1 MTKQLRNL
9 ILFIFLSL
17 PSLMFSTHIVGGSLT
32 YVYNG
37 GSSYTITLKLFR
49 DCSAGTASFP
59 GTVNISVLGYN
70 GQPFT
75 PSRDITM
82 SLGPV
87 TPVPSN
93 LPPCA
98 QQPTPMPCTQQGIY
112 TTTVNNLPPNPGG
125 YHMYYQIVARNL
137 SLTNVN
143 ASGNNIG
150 ESFYAYIPGNSVNW
164 LENFTFANGTT
175 VDNGTTAW
183 STSAGVPAPA
193 SASVNGNTFQI
204 TGADNA
210 SQTWT
215 SQSINIAAFTSG
227 VNMSVNLS
235 ESGTLEATDSIMVY
249 YQVNGGPLIPFAT
262 NGVITDDFGNAI
274 ASQSNIIGNTIR
286 IIIRV
291 HYSTTSPNS
300 EIYNFDNVTL
310 FQNDFI
316 ANSNPTFTI
325 FPPLFLCVNTP
336 FTFDHSATD
345 IDNDSLVYEF
355 YTPYNGENNAG
366 PLDPTFTNNT
376 AVFTPI
382 TFLPG
387 YSTTAPLGGAPLTL
401 NPSTGLLSGTPPL
414 LGQFVVGILVKEYRD
429 GVLISSTLR
438 DFQFNVVNCPQ
449 TLAVTIGPQNPT
461 ICFGGTATTITA
473 NATGGTPPY
482 SYLWNNVNPSQSL
495 QAGVG
500 TFSVTVTD
508 AAGCQVFAFVNVT
521 AFPSAITAN
530 IGPDVNRCNQI
541 PIATL
546 TGTVTAAS
554 GGLWSGGTGT
564 FSPNTTTIANV
575 QYTPSAAE
583 ITAGF
588 TELYLTTTGNG
599 TCPADRDTI
608 RINYAPFQ
616 GTVTPTATPI
626 TCFGNTN
633 GSATVAV
640 TGGNAPFTYVW
651 TTAPSQT
658 TQTISNLGIGT
669 YSVTITDATG
679 CTSQTNA
686 TITQPAQLNVSTSV
700 TTGGCAAGNIS
711 TTVSGGTAPYTYLWA
726 PGGQTTSSLTS
737 VPTGVYTVTV
747 TDARGCQRT
756 VTANNTQPLPITAS
770 VVGVGTS
777 CFGGNN
783 GTANS
788 TVSGGTSPYTYSWSG
803 SGATSA
809 NVTGLT
815 AGNYTVTVTDTRSCS
830 TTATVTITQP
840 TVLSATTNVVNE
852 TCSYSN
858 NGSATAVPTGGTSP
872 YTYLWQSGG
881 QTSISVSNLASGTYT
896 VTVTDSRGCNT
907 NAFAVITEPAVL
919 TSTFGSQTNVSCL
932 GGTNGSVTATGTGG
946 TPAYTYNWM
955 PGNINNATATGL
967 TAGVYTVTV
976 TDSRSCTGQGT
987 VTITQPAAAL
997 SVNAT
1002 VTNTSCFGGS
1012 NGTIVSTPSGGTS
1025 PYTYSWIPGGQTT
1038 ATVNGL
1044 ANGSYTVNVTDSRG
1058 CLTSGNYTV
1067 NQPTPIVVNLS
1078 GTAPSCFASTN
1089 GSIVSSVS
1097 GGNPSYTYTWSPGN
1111 THASDLSN
1119 INNGTYT
1126 LTVRDNSNCS
1136 ATATLTITRPPNLTA
1151 TTTKTNET
1159 CDYSDD
1165 GTATVSPVG
1174 GTAPY
1179 TYSWSPSSQT
1189 TITASNLAAG
1199 IHTVTVTDNN
1209 GCIRTVTATITQPSP
1224 ISISFINQINVRC
1237 FGGSTGSVRA
1247 VGAGGTPNY
1256 TYSWAP
1262 NGATTSSINGLAA
1275 GVYTVTVTDTR
1286 GCQAQA
1292 EVTITQPLAPLSVSA
1307 TSTPAL
1313 CFGSANGTASALP
1326 SGGTSPYVSFT
1337 WTPGNIVGQNITNLT
1352 AGNYTVTVRDNLN
1365 CAATGTVAVAQPSQI
1380 VPVLSSNGAVCG
1392 NPNGDASAVVSGGTA
1407 PYTYQWFPTGGTGS
1421 TTTPIG
1427 AGSYTV
1433 LVTDAN
1439 NCTGSQSTNVNNT
1452 SGPTASIFAV
1462 TNVSC
1467 NGGNDGS
1474 ASVGVVGGFGT
1485 LVYQWLP
1492 SGGNAP
1498 VASGLTAGVYTVSV
1512 TDANGCQSLAT
1523 TSPPISEPPA
1533 ITAEITTSAVD
1544 CFGNATG
1551 SAIGAAQGGT
1561 GTLDYLWL
1569 PSNTTGT
1576 TISNQL
1582 AGTYTLQITDDNNC
1596 ALTKTY
1602 TITEPSAAL
1611 SVSVSAT
1618 PALCFGSFD
1627 GTTSSVASGGTSPY
1641 SYTWMPGNIS
1651 SQNLGGLNANTYS
1664 VNVTD
1669 ANGCNAT
1676 NSISVTQPTIV
1687 SLITSTNNST
1697 CGNSN
1702 GTASV
1707 TASGGSG
1714 TYTYFWIPDNQT
1726 TSIITGAPSGSYT
1739 VLVNDGNNCSATA
1752 NLTVNNTSGPIVS
1765 IASIT
1770 NVNCNGG
1777 SDGTATTNVIGGTGT
1792 IDYLWQPSGGTGSVG
1807 TGLGTGE
1814 YTVTVTDDNGCQSTA
1829 ITADITQPDLI
1840 SINVITSDVGCFG
1853 GNTGTASVTTAGG
1866 TPGYTYVWLPSN
1878 TTGSTINGLSAAT
1891 YTVQAT
1897 DTKNCI
1903 QTQSFTIT
1911 QPVSALNVS
1920 MSSTSVSC
1928 FAGNNGTA
1936 TALVTGGTSPYSYLW
1951 NPTGS
1956 AVSTEINLTAGTYS
1970 VTVTDF
1976 NGCTTNGSVSV
1987 QQPSQALSAVGTNGA
2002 TSCFNGSDGSAFVTP
2017 NGGTANYTYLWLP
2030 SGGTA
2035 QTASGLSAGNYII
2048 EITDANNCE
2057 TSTSI
2062 TITQPTQIS
2071 GTLSIIDASC
2081 GLANGVV
2088 NSQLSGGT
2096 SPYTYSWSNGVTNNS
2111 SITNL
2116 VPGTYSLQ
2124 VTDAQNCIQTF
2135 TTSLVNIPGPTVSAS
2150 ASTPVSCFGG
2160 TNGTASIII
2169 TQGTAPYTINW
2180 LPSGGI
2186 TANATGLAAGTYTA
2200 VVTDNLGCV
2209 NSSAITTITEPGL
2222 LSIGIS
2228 NVTDVSCNA
2237 GNNASVTVTAL
2248 GGTPNYTYSWLPITS
2263 SSPTISNITAGTY
2276 TVNVVDQNACS
2287 TSISILV
2294 EEPTQLTSSLSSSTN
2309 PLCFDGLGSASVM
2322 VSGGTI
2328 PYSYSWNTSPI
2339 QTGSS
2344 ALDIP
2349 AGNYTATITD
2359 ANGCIVTTNAI
2370 LTQPAQI
2377 ITTAGPNTIVCLGN
2391 STSLTA
2397 SATGGSGTYQYT
2409 WVSPAALNNGTLTF
2423 TPTETITYT
2432 VTAYD
2437 QNNCQG
2443 TSDTLTATVYDLNA
2457 GSIDVVADTLI
2468 CPNASTGVFAQI
2480 NGAPGPVTITWN
2492 NLLPNG
2498 PGAFIVT
2505 PTQPTTYI
2513 ATVTNQCGAMVID
2526 SIRVKFNPPPTISLL
2541 TDTTS
2546 ICVPGSL
2553 DFTDASITGNVND
2566 PINSWVWNFGDGTFS
2581 NLQNPS
2587 HQYTSPGSYNVSLT
2601 VTTLGGCT
2609 NNNNSAPV
2617 TIFGYPIPT
2626 AAFTINSST
2635 LNLPADQLI
2644 CTNQSSGGATSYNWN
2659 FGDGSTSTLLNPQ
2672 HLYNVVGNF
2681 QIQLIASNQF
2691 GCSDTATREVTTDA
2705 DVIFPNVFSPSTS
2718 GPNGGAYN
2726 LNNTDNNVFF
2736 PYTAGVSEYKMQIF
2750 NRWGELIFESNDI
2763 NIGWDGYYRG
2773 VICPQDVYVWKAY
2786 MKLNN
2791 GKTFNKTG
2799 DVTLLQ

>member
-1 MTKQLRNL
+1 
-9 ILFIFLSL
+9 
-17 PSLMFSTHIVGGSLT
+17 MFSTHIVGGSLT

-183 STSAGVPAPA
+183 STIAGTPAPA

-249 YQVNGGPLIPFAT
+249 YQLNGGPLIPFAT

-274 ASQSNIIGNTIR
+274 ASQSNIIGTTIR
-286 IIIRV
+286 IVIRV

-300 EIYNFDNVTL
+300 ETYNFDNVTV

-345 IDNDSLVYEF
+345 IDGDSLVYDF

-366 PLDPTFTNNT
+366 PLDPSFTNNT
-376 AVFTPI
+376 ANFTPI

-387 YSTTAPLGGAPLTL
+387 YSTTAPLGGAPLSL
-401 NPSTGLLSGTPPL
+401 NSSTGLLSGTPPL
-414 LGQFVVGILVKEYRD
+414 LGQFVVGILVKEYRN

-438 DFQFNVVNCPQ
+438 DFQFNVVTCPQ

-461 ICFGGTATTITA
+461 ICFGGSATTITA
-473 NATGGTPPY
+473 NATGGTSPY
-482 SYLWNNVNPSQSL
+482 TYLWNNVNPSQSI

-521 AFPSAITAN
+521 AFTSPITAN
-530 IGPDVNRCNQI
+530 IGADINRCIQT
-541 PIATL
+541 PVATL

-564 FSPNTTTIANV
+564 FSPNTTTLSNV

-583 ITAGF
+583 LTAGF
-588 TELYLTTTGNG
+588 TELYLTSTGNG
-599 TCPADRDTI
+599 TCPADRDTV

-626 TCFGNTN
+626 SCFGNTN
-633 GSATVAV
+633 GSISLAI

-651 TTAPSQT
+651 NTAPAQT
-658 TQTISNLGIGT
+658 TQTISNLGVGS

-686 TITQPAQLNVSTSV
+686 TITQPAQLNVSTAV
-700 TTGGCAAGNIS
+700 TTGGCAAGNIT
-711 TTVSGGTAPYTYLWA
+711 TTVNGGTAPYTYAWL
-726 PGGQTTSSLTS
+726 PGGQTTASLTS

-770 VVGVGTS
+770 IVGVSPS

-803 SGATSA
+803 SGATSP

-815 AGNYTVTVTDTRSCS
+815 AGNYTLTVTDTRSCS

-840 TVLSATTNVVNE
+840 TILSATTNVVNE

-858 NGSATAVPTGGTSP
+858 NGTATAVPTGGTAP

-881 QTSISVSNLASGTYT
+881 QTTIAVNSLASGTYT
-896 VTVTDSRGCNT
+896 VTVTDARGCNT
-907 NAFAVITEPAVL
+907 TAFAVITEPALL

-932 GGTNGSVTATGTGG
+932 GGANGSVTATGTGG
-946 TPAYTYNWM
+946 TAGYTYNWM
-955 PGNINNATATGL
+955 PGNINNATANGL
-967 TAGVYTVTV
+967 AAGIYTVTV
-976 TDSRSCTGQGT
+976 TDTRGCTGQNT

-997 SVNAT
+997 AVNAT
-1002 VTNTSCFGGS
+1002 VNNATCFGGS
-1012 NGTIVSTPSGGTS
+1012 TGSIVAAASGGTT
-1025 PYTYSWIPGGQTT
+1025 PYSYSWLPGGQTT
-1038 ATVNGL
+1038 ATINALPIGT
-1044 ANGSYTVNVTDSRG
+1044 YTVNVTDSRG
-1058 CLTSGNYTV
+1058 CITSGNYTV
-1067 NQPTPIVVNLS
+1067 NQPTQIVINLT
-1078 GTAPSCFASTN
+1078 GTNPTCFATTN
-1089 GSIVSSVS
+1089 GSITSSVS
-1097 GGNPSYTYTWSPGN
+1097 GGNPAYTYTWTPGN
-1111 THASDLSN
+1111 IQNAN
-1119 INNGTYT
+1119 ITNIGIGTYT
-1126 LTVRDNSNCS
+1126 LAVRDNSNCRV
-1136 ATATLTITRPPNLTA
+1136 TATLAITRPPNLTA
-1151 TTTKTNET
+1151 TTTRTNET
-1159 CDYSDD
+1159 CNYSDD
-1165 GTATVSPVG
+1165 GTATVAPVG
-1174 GTAPY
+1174 GTPPY
-1179 TYSWSPSSQT
+1179 TYSWAPSGQT
-1189 TITASNLAAG
+1189 TITATGLAAG
-1199 IHTVTVTDNN
+1199 IQTVTVTDNN
-1209 GCIRTVTATITQPSP
+1209 GCIRTATATITQPNP
-1224 ISISFINQINVRC
+1224 ITANFINQVNVRC
-1237 FGGSTGSVRA
+1237 FGGNTGSVRA

-1262 NGATTSSINGLAA
+1262 NGATTSLTNGLAA
-1275 GVYTVTVTDTR
+1275 GDYTVTITDSR
-1286 GCQAQA
+1286 GCTGQDT
-1292 EVTITQPLAPLSVSA
+1292 VTISQPSAPLTVTA
-1307 TSTPAL
+1307 TSTPTT
-1313 CFGSANGTASALP
+1313 CFGSTNGTASALP
-1326 SGGTSPYVSFT
+1326 SGGTSPYASFT
-1337 WTPGNIVGQNITNLT
+1337 WTPGNIVGQNISNLA

-1365 CAATGTVAVAQPSQI
+1365 CSATGTVAVTQPSQI
-1380 VPVLSSNGAVCG
+1380 VPVLSSNGATCG
-1392 NPNGDASAVVSGGTA
+1392 NPNGDASASVTGGTS
-1407 PYTYQWFPTGGTGS
+1407 PYSYQWFPTGGTGS

-1433 LVTDAN
+1433 IVTDAN

-1467 NGGNDGS
+1467 NGGNNGS
-1474 ASVGVVGGFGT
+1474 ASVGVVGGTGT

-1492 SGGNAP
+1492 SGGNGP
-1498 VASGLTAGVYTVSV
+1498 VATGLTAGIYTVSV
-1512 TDANGCQSLAT
+1512 TDDNGCQSLAT
-1523 TSPPISEPPA
+1523 TSPPISEPAA
-1533 ITAEITTSAVD
+1533 IAISISTTDAG
-1544 CFGNATG
+1544 CFGDASG
-1551 SAIGAAQGGT
+1551 SAIGAASGGT

-1569 PSNTTGT
+1569 PSNNTGT

-1596 ALTKTY
+1596 IGTQTY
-1602 TITEPSAAL
+1602 TINQPTAAL
-1611 SVSVSAT
+1611 SIIVNAT

-1627 GTTSSVASGGTSPY
+1627 GTTTSSASGGTAPY
-1641 SYTWMPGNIS
+1641 NYTWMPGNIS
-1651 SQNLGGLNANTYS
+1651 SQNLGGLNAGTYS
-1664 VNVTD
+1664 VSVTD
-1669 ANGCNAT
+1669 ANGCAAN
-1676 NSISVTQPTIV
+1676 NSISVTEPSAL

-1707 TASGGSG
+1707 VASGGTGAYS
-1714 TYTYFWIPDNQT
+1714 YFWVPNNQT
-1726 TSIITGAPSGSYT
+1726 TSIITGAPSGNYS
-1739 VLVNDGNNCSATA
+1739 VLVTDANDCSSTA
-1752 NLTVNNTSGPIVS
+1752 AITINNTAGPIVTVTS
-1765 IASIT
+1765 VN
-1770 NVNCNGG
+1770 NVSCNGA
-1777 SDGTATTNVIGGTGT
+1777 SDATATTNVVGGTGT
-1792 IDYLWQPSGGTGSVG
+1792 IDYLWSPSGGTASIG
-1807 TGLGTGE
+1807 TGLGTGI
-1814 YTVTVTDDNGCQSTA
+1814 YSVTVTDDNGCQSTA
-1829 ITADITQPDLI
+1829 ITSEITEPSALTVNVS
-1840 SINVITSDVGCFG
+1840 SIDVSCFS
-1853 GNTGTASVTTAGG
+1853 GNNGSATAAAAGG
-1866 TPGYTYVWLPSN
+1866 TAGYTYLWLPSN
-1878 TTGSTINGLSAAT
+1878 TAGSSISGLSAAN
-1891 YTVQAT
+1891 YSVQVT
-1897 DTKNCI
+1897 DAQNCVL
-1903 QTQSFTIT
+1903 TQAFSIS
-1911 QPVSALNVS
+1911 QPVIPLNVV
-1920 MSSTSVSC
+1920 MSATSVSC

-1936 TALVTGGTSPYSYLW
+1936 TATVSGGTSPYTYLW
-1951 NPTGS
+1951 NPTNS
-1956 AVSTEINLTAGTYS
+1956 AMPTETNLATGTYS
-1970 VTVTDF
+1970 VLVTDF
-1976 NGCTTNGSVSV
+1976 NGCTTNGSITV
-1987 QQPSQALSAVGTNGA
+1987 QQPTQALSAIGTGGA
-2002 TSCFNGSDGSAFVTP
+2002 TSCFNGNDGTAFVTV
-2017 NGGTANYTYLWLP
+2017 NGGTPTYSYVWSP

-2035 QTASGLSAGNYII
+2035 QTANGLTPGDYTI
-2048 EITDANNCE
+2048 EITDINSCTTN
-2057 TSTSI
+2057 TTI
-2062 TITQPTQIS
+2062 TISQPSQLTGS
-2071 GTLSIIDASC
+2071 LSIVDASC
-2081 GLANGVV
+2081 GLANGIV
-2088 NSQLSGGT
+2088 NSQISGGT
-2096 SPYTYSWSNGVTNNS
+2096 SPYAYSWSNGVTNNS
-2111 SITNL
+2111 SINNL
-2116 VPGTYSLQ
+2116 IPGAYSLQ

-2135 TTSLVNIPGPTVSAS
+2135 TTSLVNIPGPTVNAS
-2150 ASTPVSCFGG
+2150 TSTPVSCFGG
-2160 TNGTASIII
+2160 TNGTANITI
-2169 TQGTAPYTINW
+2169 TQGTAPYIINW
-2180 LPSGGI
+2180 LPSGGS
-2186 TANATGLAAGTYTA
+2186 TTNASGLAAGSYTA

-2209 NSSAITTITEPGL
+2209 NSSAITVITEPSL

-2248 GGTPNYTYSWLPITS
+2248 GGTPNYTYSWSPVTS
-2263 SSPTISNITAGTY
+2263 SSPTINNIAAGTY
-2276 TVNVVDQNACS
+2276 TVNVIDQNACS

-2294 EEPTQLTSSLSSSTN
+2294 EEPTQLTSTLSATTN
-2309 PLCFDGLGSASVM
+2309 PLCFDGFGSASVL
-2322 VSGGTI
+2322 VGGGTI
-2328 PYSYSWNTSPI
+2328 PYTYSWNTTPV

-2359 ANGCIVTTNAI
+2359 ANGCIVTTNATI
-2370 LTQPAQI
+2370 TQPAQI

-2397 SATGGSGTYQYT
+2397 SATGGSGIYQYT

-2468 CPNASTGVFAQI
+2468 CPGASTGVFAQI

-2492 NLLPNG
+2492 NGLPSG
-2498 PGAFIVT
+2498 PGAYIVT
-2505 PTQPTTYI
+2505 PFAPTTYI
-2513 ATVTNQCGAMVID
+2513 ATVTNQCGALVRD

-2546 ICVPGSL
+2546 ICVPSSL

-2566 PINSWVWNFGDGTFS
+2566 PINSWLWNFGDGTFS

-2587 HQYTSPGSYNVSLT
+2587 HQYTTPGSYNVSLT
-2601 VTTLGGCT
+2601 VTTFGGCT

-2626 AAFTINSST
+2626 AAFTINSAT
-2635 LNLPADQLI
+2635 LNIPAEQLI
-2644 CTNQSSGGATSYNWN
+2644 CTNQSTGANSYSWN
-2659 FGDGSTSTLLNPQ
+2659 FSDGLTSTLLNPQ
-2672 HLYNVVGNF
+2672 HLYSVVGNF
-2681 QIQLIASNQF
+2681 QVQLIASNQF
-2691 GCSDTATREVTTDA
+2691 GCSDTAVRTVTTDA
-2705 DVIFPNVFSPSTS
+2705 DVIFPNAFSPSTN